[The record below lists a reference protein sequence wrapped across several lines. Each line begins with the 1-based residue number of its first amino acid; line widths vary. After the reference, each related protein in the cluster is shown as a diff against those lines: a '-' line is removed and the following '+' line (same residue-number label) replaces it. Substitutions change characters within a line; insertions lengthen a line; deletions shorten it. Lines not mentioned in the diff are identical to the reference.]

1 MLVDENCYRKTAKVF
16 RMSGSLRGGISS
28 WQLKTQEA
36 RSPVCGD
43 NVLME
48 IKHGGQVGTKE
59 EYLGSGQESRG
70 PEKAVASEKAGRQ
83 EFRGRRGTA

>member
-1 MLVDENCYRKTAKVF
+1 
-16 RMSGSLRGGISS
+16 MSGSLRGEISS

-36 RSPVCGD
+36 RSPVCSD

-70 PEKAVASEKAGRQ
+70 PERQ
-83 EFRGRRGTA
+83 WPVRRLDDKSSGEDEELLRDEIPERR

>member
-1 MLVDENCYRKTAKVF
+1 MLVDENGYRKTAEVF
-16 RMSGSLRGGISS
+16 RMSGSLRGEISS

-36 RSPVCGD
+36 RSPACGD

-59 EYLGSGQESRG
+59 EYLGSGQE
-70 PEKAVASEKAGRQ
+70 
-83 EFRGRRGTA
+83 GRRQDAREGSGQ